1 MQVMQRDCITPSGW
15 ASRFGWETP
24 RGRAPQPFA
33 RAVNRPRTRT
43 PPPRGRACVFRHGTR
58 PPPGPSPGREGSMHT
73 ARIVALLAAFSCAA
87 SAARAQYPQRRDG
100 FWIGFGLGYGS
111 ANIKCDQCVDSSG
124 VGGVTGFVKL
134 GGTPS
139 RNVLIGGAINVW
151 AHSDG
156 TGNTET
162 VSNVTASVYL
172 YPQAKSG
179 FFLTGGLGFS
189 NYYVNTVPSSDGTGW
204 GFTGGAGYDIRVG
217 RDVSLTPVV
226 NFVYGALADFDV
238 PVSGGGSVRARN
250 WRQNVV
256 DLGLGVTF
264 H

>member
-1 MQVMQRDCITPSGW
+1 
-15 ASRFGWETP
+15 
-24 RGRAPQPFA
+24 
-33 RAVNRPRTRT
+33 
-43 PPPRGRACVFRHGTR
+43 
-58 PPPGPSPGREGSMHT
+58 MHS

-87 SAARAQYPQRRDG
+87 SAAQAQYPQRRDG

-151 AHSDG
+151 AHSDS
-156 TGNTET
+156 GNTET
-162 VSNVTASVYL
+162 ISSVTASVYL
-172 YPQAKSG
+172 YPQATSG

-189 NYYVNTVPSSDGTGW
+189 NYYVNSTPSFDGTG
-204 GFTGGAGYDIRVG
+204 GFTAGAGYDIRVG

-226 NFVYGALADFDV
+226 NYVYGGVGDVNESGVGRFATGWKQHVIDF
-238 PVSGGGSVRARN
+238 
-250 WRQNVV
+250 
-256 DLGLGVTF
+256 GLGVTF